1 MKKLKLSFT
10 PARILGLAG
19 FIALAMGT
27 ILNVVLGA
35 NFPNSLIP
43 YTNVVTPIVNGL
55 CTLLCLIFIF
65 FPKRTEFLLVIL
77 SIQSIYDVLTGFELL
92 GLFHFLLIN
101 LILFCNEFYK
111 TKAKRKVLSIFFA
124 WFLLLA
130 TLLSFGLDR
139 FIFAFVVTLF
149 MTSAFMYIYYL
160 LCNQLSCL
168 LPNEIQSSKF
178 DIPLPGSILDLS
190 GLGLT
195 ERQLACIL
203 ACKDNSLS
211 YKQLGEQFFVSESA
225 IKKEMAS
232 LFEKFGVKNKEQLRI
247 LLNHYQI
254 KQ

>member
-1 MKKLKLSFT
+1 M
-10 PARILGLAG
+10 
-19 FIALAMGT
+19 
-27 ILNVVLGA
+27 
-35 NFPNSLIP
+35 
-43 YTNVVTPIVNGL
+43 
-55 CTLLCLIFIF
+55 LL
-65 FPKRTEFLLVIL
+65 
-77 SIQSIYDVLTGFELL
+77 
-92 GLFHFLLIN
+92 
-101 LILFCNEFYK
+101 
-111 TKAKRKVLSIFFA
+111 
-124 WFLLLA
+124 
-130 TLLSFGLDR
+130 
-139 FIFAFVVTLF
+139 
-149 MTSAFMYIYYL
+149 
-160 LCNQLSCL
+160 NQLSCL

-225 IKKEMAS
+225 IKKEMTS